1 MPTAAPTAAGALS
14 LCARDDGTKMA
25 VVSGSLTFGATRDD
39 DDEEGCLMRSGD
51 DRFSSSY
58 ATSSQKTDATIS
70 ARVMSEGSIRRDYGL
85 LLRVTDDWDDS
96 FRYQPRAG
104 YRCTVNTGRD
114 GKADSTLSVEVLR
127 EDGSRSTVASY
138 APAFALEPGTWYT
151 VSASAVGN
159 RITCQIMRGDWVLG
173 SAEAVDDTYG
183 DGYFATWNYKDDSGP
198 HWWGDLRVVDA
209 PPPAARRLRGSR

>member
-1 MPTAAPTAAGALS
+1 
-14 LCARDDGTKMA
+14 
-25 VVSGSLTFGATRDD
+25 
-39 DDEEGCLMRSGD
+39 
-51 DRFSSSY
+51 
-58 ATSSQKTDATIS
+58 
-70 ARVMSEGSIRRDYGL
+70 MSEGSIRRDYGL

-159 RITCQIMRGDWVLG
+159 RITCQIMR
-173 SAEAVDDTYG
+173 
-183 DGYFATWNYKDDSGP
+183 ATGCWAAPRPSTTRTETATSPPGTTKTTRAPTGGATCASST
-198 HWWGDLRVVDA
+198 RRR
-209 PPPAARRLRGSR
+209 PPPAASAARASKNPLPSLPLPLPPASPLPEDQSPYCG

>member
-1 MPTAAPTAAGALS
+1 M
-14 LCARDDGTKMA
+14 
-25 VVSGSLTFGATRDD
+25 
-39 DDEEGCLMRSGD
+39 
-51 DRFSSSY
+51 
-58 ATSSQKTDATIS
+58 
-70 ARVMSEGSIRRDYGL
+70 
-85 LLRVTDDWDDS
+85 
-96 FRYQPRAG
+96 
-104 YRCTVNTGRD
+104 
-114 GKADSTLSVEVLR
+114 LR

>member
-1 MPTAAPTAAGALS
+1 M
-14 LCARDDGTKMA
+14 
-25 VVSGSLTFGATRDD
+25 
-39 DDEEGCLMRSGD
+39 
-51 DRFSSSY
+51 
-58 ATSSQKTDATIS
+58 
-70 ARVMSEGSIRRDYGL
+70 
-85 LLRVTDDWDDS
+85 
-96 FRYQPRAG
+96 
-104 YRCTVNTGRD
+104 
-114 GKADSTLSVEVLR
+114 LR

-183 DGYFATWNYKDDSGP
+183 DGYFATWNYKATRVPTG
-198 HWWGDLRVVDA
+198 GATCVVDA